1 MEGYFGFY
9 HMNLV
14 VLTYEPL
21 RFKRGEI
28 VQSFRF
34 IISSSSLSK
43 VSYPHRE
50 EIDDFFNQVSKALR

>member
-14 VLTYEPL
+14 VLTCEPL

-50 EIDDFFNQVSKALR
+50 EIDDFFN